1 MIYSVR
7 HKITQKNGES
17 SLAVAHWKPSRSRG
31 SRGEDKDGSRVAEH
45 DLQVTKALSFF
56 SWTPCSSCSCSWS
69 CSSLFLRCSC
79 CSWWLLELVAEKVL
93 WLLWMGWSEVDGW
106 VMVVDADRLVLWW
119 CGGGFILPLAFLR
132 WSGTRWRRGGS
143 FPFLSLAHSAHGV
156 FPTLSPFCLFPFLA
170 CLISKL
176 IFPPSLVQTCLNSFL
191 SSLGTAA
198 ATLLHCFILNLENM
212 S

>member
-1 MIYSVR
+1 MTV
-7 HKITQKNGES
+7 
-17 SLAVAHWKPSRSRG
+17 
-31 SRGEDKDGSRVAEH
+31 
-45 DLQVTKALSFF
+45 
-56 SWTPCSSCSCSWS
+56 
-69 CSSLFLRCSC
+69 
-79 CSWWLLELVAEKVL
+79 
-93 WLLWMGWSEVDGW
+93 VDA
-106 VMVVDADRLVLWW
+106 DADRLVLWW

-176 IFPPSLVQTCLNSFL
+176 IFPPSLVQTRLNSFI

-198 ATLLHCFILNLENM
+198 AILLHCFVLNFNLMIMSIFSAVLGSHLWCFLLHFCTKSSEDSVTCTLNCKMDVKCYILQINAILDDIQRGFWKVLVL
-212 S
+212 